1 MAPFDR
7 QTFLGRRFF
16 KKYTCQL
23 LVLASQKSL
32 LSPDNSPLMC
42 TFLQKVT
49 KAMRK
54 GSYFDFKYLFFTT
67 NLAGKCRDDLLEISS
82 GFRLDVNVGNR
93 LEE

>member
-32 LSPDNSPLMC
+32 LSPEE
-42 TFLQKVT
+42 KV
-49 KAMRK
+49 
-54 GSYFDFKYLFFTT
+54 SL
-67 NLAGKCRDDLLEISS
+67 S
-82 GFRLDVNVGNR
+82 VNVYVSAKSYKSHEKR
-93 LEE
+93 IIF